1 MHAIES
7 SIGSDERP
15 DSEHIKFDD
24 VWLSSLMRFHF
35 NGLDFKSCCDCVSMQ
50 FTIATTPKQQ
60 KKSESFLVHSN
71 RQYIQTSLPLQWHND
86 IQFSSTVKS

>member
-35 NGLDFKSCCDCVSMQ
+35 NGLNFMSCCDCVSMQ

-60 KKSESFLVHSN
+60 KKRIIFGAFESTIHSN
-71 RQYIQTSLPLQWHND
+71 IVA
-86 IQFSSTVKS
+86 IAVA